1 MRGPRRPVAKRTHR
15 ARRKRRQESGP
26 ERHVGRETA
35 ILDTPATPRSRVRPS
50 GAPAL
55 DPASRELASHGA
67 TSRGAAPH
75 DIVRVENLRVAI
87 RLQGKPGQENHGELE
102 VVRGASFRIPAGRT
116 VALVGESGS
125 GKSITAQA
133 LLGILPGVGR
143 VSGGRILWQERP
155 EDEPLDLAPLADD
168 SSTRLKLRGGKMSII
183 FQEPMTSL
191 SPLHTI
197 GNQIEEALL
206 LHRDVS
212 EDEAR
217 ATVVSML
224 DLVGFPKPDAAYSM
238 YPMELSGGL
247 RQRAVIAMALICH
260 PSLVIADEPTTAL
273 DVSMQAKILALL
285 KELQGRLG
293 MAVLMI
299 THDLG
304 VVANMADEVVVMY
317 HGQVM
322 EAGTVEDIFRD
333 PQHEYLKALLAAV
346 PDLSMPYDEK
356 LQALRDIETV
366 IPRAMRGDAERR
378 VAQIGDR
385 NPILRVE
392 GLTKTFVTKKRG
404 NFFSKRTY
412 VHAVDDVNFVVKR
425 GECFGLVGE
434 SGCGKTTTLKMIV
447 NAITPSAG
455 RIAFHDGQGE
465 TEIGTLR
472 GRELKRF
479 RRRIQMIFQDPF
491 SSLSPRQTVLNCL
504 REPMEVHGIGTSAEQ
519 REYAEELMRLVGLQ
533 PSYLGRYPH
542 SFSGGQ
548 RQRIGIA
555 RALALRPDLLVCD
568 EPVSALDV
576 SVQAQVLNLLK
587 ELQRE
592 LGLTYIF
599 ISHNLAVVRYI
610 ADRIGVMYRG
620 QLVEV
625 AEKRELFERPAHP
638 YTRALLEVVPHAD
651 LDHPLDFDRINRDME
666 GQERPWEAVFQPERH
681 DDVIAS
687 DGGMEM
693 VYLSESHRVRARR
706 GTQPDDIIAL
716 ARAAEAERME
726 RAA

>member
-1 MRGPRRPVAKRTHR
+1 MEEDA
-15 ARRKRRQESGP
+15 
-26 ERHVGRETA
+26 
-35 ILDTPATPRSRVRPS
+35 AT
-50 GAPAL
+50 
-55 DPASRELASHGA
+55 
-67 TSRGAAPH
+67 H
-75 DIVRVENLRVAI
+75 DIVRVEDLHIAI
-87 RLQGKPGQENHGELE
+87 DLKGSDLE
-102 VVRGASFRIPAGRT
+102 VIRGASFRVPAGRT
-116 VALVGESGS
+116 VAVVGESGS

-133 LLGILPGVGR
+133 ILGILPGVAR
-143 VSGGRILWQERP
+143 ITAGRILWRERP
-155 EDEPLDLAPLADD
+155 DDMPVDLAPLRDD
-168 SSTRLKLRGGKMSII
+168 SSKRLALRGGKMSII

-197 GNQIEEALL
+197 GNQVAEALM

-212 EDEAR
+212 EADAKG
-217 ATVVSML
+217 TVVDML
-224 DLVGFPKPDAAYSM
+224 ALVGFPDPRAAYSM

-285 KELQGRLG
+285 RQLQAKLG

-322 EAGTVEDIFRD
+322 EAGPVEEIFRN
-333 PQHEYLKALLAAV
+333 PGHEYLKALLDAV
-346 PDLSMPYDEK
+346 PDLSMGYDER
-356 LQALRDIETV
+356 LRALRDIDVV
-366 IPRAMRGDAERR
+366 IPDAMRGDAERR
-378 VAQIGDR
+378 HSQVRAIGESR
-385 NPILRVE
+385 PILSVE
-392 GLTKTFVTKKRG
+392 GLSKTFVTKRQGK
-404 NFFSKRTY
+404 FFSRQKR
-412 VHAVDDVNFVVKR
+412 VVRAVDDVNFVVHR

-434 SGCGKTTTLKMIV
+434 SGCGKTTVLKMIV
-447 NAITPSAG
+447 NALTPTSG
-455 RIAFHDGQGE
+455 TVTFDDG
-465 TEIGTLR
+465 TTRTPIGSLR

-479 RRRIQMIFQDPF
+479 RRRIQMVFQDPF
-491 SSLSPRQTVLNCL
+491 SSLSPRQTVLNIL
-504 REPMEVHGIGTSAEQ
+504 REPMEVHGIGTSREQ
-519 REYAEELMRLVGLQ
+519 RAYAEELMRLVGLQ

-576 SVQAQVLNLLK
+576 SVQAQVLNLLR

-592 LGLTYIF
+592 LGLTSIF

-625 AEKRELFERPAHP
+625 AEKRELFEAPMHP
-638 YTRALLEVVPHAD
+638 YTRDLLTVVPHAD
-651 LDHPLDFDRINRDME
+651 LDHPLDFDRIDREMAGE
-666 GQERPWEAVFQPERH
+666 EQGGIERWDAIFQPLDSPDAHGAAE
-681 DDVIAS
+681 AS
-687 DGGMEM
+687 EDRGMEM
-693 VYLSESHRVRARR
+693 VYLSPTHRVRVRR
-706 GTQPDDIIAL
+706 GTEPQDVLAL
-716 ARAAEAERME
+716 GRAHARAA
-726 RAA
+726 